1 MQVVCALQVYGMSE
15 TGLICQNRRPNPA
28 DYFGMD
34 REQVVAKSIE
44 SNLKSLF
51 KCCANLN
58 DLILKGHVFGSVGF
72 INPMCKLKVMKFKC
86 HLTLICFN
94 DLNDSGN

>member
-1 MQVVCALQVYGMSE
+1 MSE
-15 TGLICQNRRPNPA
+15 TGLICQNQRPNPA